1 MTTQEIKVNGRSSL
15 NVEMADDALKL
26 DEVVVIGYG
35 SAKAKDLTAPIT
47 VVKGDELI
55 NIPTSSPMGALTGKV
70 PGVNVL
76 NSGAPGEG
84 PKVQIRGV
92 GSFSA
97 SNPLYVV
104 DGMFYDNI
112 NFLNNDDIQDM
123 SILKDASAAAIY
135 GVKAAKRCCYHHY
148 KERYQES
155 ES

>member
-1 MTTQEIKVNGRSSL
+1 M
-15 NVEMADDALKL
+15 
-26 DEVVVIGYG
+26 
-35 SAKAKDLTAPIT
+35 
-47 VVKGDELI
+47 
-55 NIPTSSPMGALTGKV
+55 
-70 PGVNVL
+70 NVL

-123 SILKDASAAAIY
+123 SILKMLLLLLYTA
-135 GVKAAKRCCYHHY
+135 
-148 KERYQES
+148 
-155 ES
+155 